1 MVRELN
7 LDGHTV
13 GEGHPVYMIAEVGI
27 NHNGDMQIAK
37 RLIDA
42 AFATGWHCVKFQK
55 RNPELCVPESQ
66 RNVMRDTPW
75 GRMTYMDYRQRVE
88 FGAEEYGYIDDYC
101 KRKPIAWTASAWDWD
116 SMAFLIEDMDVPF
129 LKIPSAK
136 MTDHSLLRQ
145 AARSG
150 KPVVMSTGM
159 STAAEIDD
167 AVDVLSGIAG
177 SNFALMHTNSAYP
190 TPPEDVNL
198 LAIRW
203 LKERYG
209 CVVGYSGHEYG
220 LDPTTIAVAL
230 GARIIERHVTLD
242 HGMWGTD
249 QAASLEV
256 HAMDMLHKRIR
267 DAVVALGDG
276 VKRVHETEVPIREKL
291 RAA

>member
-1 MVRELN
+1 MVAELN
-7 LDGHTV
+7 LDGHIV
-13 GEGHPVYMIAEVGI
+13 GDGHPVYMIAEIGI
-27 NHNGDMQIAK
+27 NHNADMQIAK

-55 RNPELCVPESQ
+55 RNPELCVPNAQ
-66 RNVMRDTPW
+66 RGVMRDTPW
-75 GRMTYMDYRQRVE
+75 GRMTYMEYRKRIE
-88 FGAEEYGYIDDYC
+88 LTERNYEEIDLYC
-101 KRKPIAWTASAWDWD
+101 RMKPIAWTASAWDWD
-116 SMAFLIEDMDVPF
+116 SMEFLLESDVPF

-136 MTDHSLLRQ
+136 LTDHDLIRQ

-159 STAAEIDD
+159 STAEEIDD
-167 AVDVLSGIAG
+167 AVNVLSAVSG

-230 GARIIERHVTLD
+230 GARIVERHVTLD
-242 HGMWGTD
+242 HNMWGTD

-267 DAVVALGDG
+267 EAVVSLGDG
-276 VKRVHETEVPIREKL
+276 HKRVHDVEVPVREKL

>member
-1 MVRELN
+1 MVTELK
-7 LDGHTV
+7 LDGHIV
-13 GEGHPVYMIAEVGI
+13 GDGHPVYMIAEVGI
-27 NHNGDMQIAK
+27 NHNGDMQVAK

-55 RNPELCVPESQ
+55 RTPELCVPENQ
-66 RNVMRDTPW
+66 RNVMRETPW
-75 GRMTYMDYRQRVE
+75 GRMTYMDYRKRVE
-88 FGAEEYGYIDDYC
+88 FGRDGYNYIRKYC
-101 KRKPIAWTASAWDWD
+101 ADKPIAWTASAWDHE
-116 SMAFLIEDMDVPF
+116 SMDFIAGYDVPF
-129 LKIPSAK
+129 VKIPSA
-136 MTDHSLLRQ
+136 MLTNHALLKH
-145 AARSG
+145 AAAIGR
-150 KPVVMSTGM
+150 PVILSTGM
-159 STAAEIDD
+159 STTEEIDA
-167 AVDVLSGIAG
+167 AVNILTSRTCDR
-177 SNFALMHTNSAYP
+177 FALMHTNSAYP

-242 HGMWGTD
+242 HDMWGTD

-256 HAMDMLHKRIR
+256 HAMDMLHKRIK
-267 DAVVALGDG
+267 DAIIALGDG
-276 VKRVHETEVPIREKL
+276 VKRVHETEIPIREKL